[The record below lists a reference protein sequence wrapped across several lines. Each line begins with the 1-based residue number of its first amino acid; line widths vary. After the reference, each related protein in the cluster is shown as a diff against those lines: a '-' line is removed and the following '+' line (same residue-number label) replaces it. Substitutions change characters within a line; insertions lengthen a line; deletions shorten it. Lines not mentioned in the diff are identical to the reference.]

1 MTNTFSKSNSPS
13 FTIQTP
19 KSAKIHHTYIYQP
32 MNNFVPLHQSNK
44 LDKFMNPFS
53 SRASGRLISTSP
65 THAKNSLNNVEAM
78 EKIVKE
84 ELKMLSF
91 REKLLN
97 IEALIKNCRELCQN
111 FGYFYITYAMVFYD
125 PYS

>member
-1 MTNTFSKSNSPS
+1 
-13 FTIQTP
+13 
-19 KSAKIHHTYIYQP
+19 
-32 MNNFVPLHQSNK
+32 
-44 LDKFMNPFS
+44 
-53 SRASGRLISTSP
+53 
-65 THAKNSLNNVEAM
+65 M